1 VNGAD
6 RAGRVGAGGAPSGGA
21 GGAAPSGGGG
31 GGAAPS
37 RLVADDPARGTG
49 SVAIGIDVG
58 GTKVLGVAIDRAGTV
73 VAEERRLT
81 LNEGDALLDDIAEV
95 CDELMATATPPARAG
110 GDRAEVVTVGVGVPG
125 LVDREGVLKF
135 APNLLGANGAP
146 VKDGLETRLDGRATV
161 QVDNDAT
168 CAAAGEC
175 AYGAAA
181 GRLEVLFVTVGT
193 GIGGG
198 LVTGGRILRGGGN
211 LAGEI
216 GHMVVNPHGPPCG
229 CGRRGCWER
238 YASGSGLGRIARD
251 YAYAGQAA
259 RVVALAGGDNDAV
272 RGEHVVRAA
281 AEADEAAVAILG
293 ELAWWLALG
302 LANLA
307 NILDPEMIVIG
318 GGLVRAGEALLGP
331 VRTAFA
337 SQLEGAALRPEIEIV
352 AASLGERGGAIGS
365 AVLGRG

>member
-1 VNGAD
+1 MKPDDAQD
-6 RAGRVGAGGAPSGGA
+6 R
-21 GGAAPSGGGG
+21 
-31 GGAAPS
+31 
-37 RLVADDPARGTG
+37 
-49 SVAIGIDVG
+49 VAIGIDVG
-58 GTKVLGVAIDRAGTV
+58 GTKVLGVVIDEGGTV
-73 VAEERRLT
+73 IAEERRRT
-81 LNEGDALLDDIAEV
+81 LNDGEALLDDVAELCEKLISSDV
-95 CDELMATATPPARAG
+95 STATTTGQAQVA
-110 GDRAEVVTVGVGVPG
+110 TVGVGVPG
-125 LVDREGVLKF
+125 LVDRQGVLKF
-135 APNLLGANGAP
+135 APNLLGANGTA
-146 VKDGLETRLDGRATV
+146 VKDGLEARLGGRAVV

-168 CAAAGEC
+168 CTAAGEC

-181 GRLEVLFVTVGT
+181 GRLDVLFVTVGT

-198 LVTGGRILRGGGN
+198 VLTGGRVLRGGGN

-251 YAYAGQAA
+251 YAYAGQAG
-259 RVVALAGGDNDAV
+259 RVVALAGGDSDAV

-281 AEADEAAVAILG
+281 AEADESGLAILG
-293 ELAWWLALG
+293 EFAFWLALG

-318 GGLVRAGEALLGP
+318 GGLVRAGDVLFAP
-331 VRTAFA
+331 VRAAFA
-337 SQLEGAALRPEIEIV
+337 SQLEGASLRPEIDIV